1 MSLGNDLTPVV
12 REESILNG
20 GDITPATRLEYFL
33 AKAAEGG
40 GGGGGGSVYSPVL
53 AQTTKSV
60 SSGWVSSFSGGPI
73 LEDANYRVIVNGTTY
88 EPLTGTAGEDGYI
101 CLGNTYVDD
110 SDPSGDYGFGIF
122 YKEGQLSAWLETG
135 ESMTMQI
142 DQIIQAIPVPTP
154 AAADTGKVLT
164 ADNGGVKWA
173 EGGGEALPAYTN
185 ADIGKVLSVVDNGE
199 SSATV
204 DWITNLPPYI
214 DFAVTLYYDDED
226 NLQSTLSVS
235 DFIALNKN
243 RGSCLVID
251 PDGYMDVQTYDTMR
265 SGLTIIGYYIWSGV
279 ITASLHY
286 PTDNNDPITSSVI
299 AVDNNGVTI
308 NNYTLK
314 ADTSTGALTWDPII
328 L

>member
-20 GDITPATRLEYFL
+20 GAITPATRLEYFL

-60 SSGWVSSFSGGPI
+60 LHEWVSSFSGGPI

-122 YKEGQLSAWLETG
+122 YKESQLSAWLETG
-135 ESMTMQI
+135 DSMTMQI

-164 ADNGGVKWA
+164 ANNGAVEWA
-173 EGGGEALPAYTN
+173 GGGGSGTAFIINIVTTEGLPHLDRTYNEIVSAMTN
-185 ADIGKVLSVVDNGE
+185 GQVLQVFHPVAQTFFFVSQVFPDDYVVE
-199 SSATV
+199 VYSFSEQ
-204 DWITNLPPYI
+204 IIMSY
-214 DFAVTLYYDDED
+214 
-226 NLQSTLSVS
+226 VS
-235 DFIALNKN
+235 DS
-243 RGSCLVID
+243 GDGQLVLD
-251 PDGYMDVQTYDTMR
+251 MG
-265 SGLTIIGYYIWSGV
+265 G
-279 ITASLHY
+279 
-286 PTDNNDPITSSVI
+286 
-299 AVDNNGVTI
+299 
-308 NNYTLK
+308 
-314 ADTSTGALTWDPII
+314 
-328 L
+328 

>member
-20 GDITPATRLEYFL
+20 GAITPATRLEYFL

-60 SSGWVSSFSGGPI
+60 LHEWVSSFSGGPI

-122 YKEGQLSAWLETG
+122 YKESQLSAWLETG
-135 ESMTMQI
+135 DSMTMQI

-164 ADNGGVKWA
+164 ANNGAA
-173 EGGGEALPAYTN
+173 EWVAGGGGASLIVGATFVDDVITLDKTYKQIRDALLAGSFVVIQMPNVDYSGAWFANGLAFVTQIYYVAESQYYCINITGDLFAYN
-185 ADIGKVLSVVDNGE
+185 AL
-199 SSATV
+199 A
-204 DWITNLPPYI
+204 
-214 DFAVTLYYDDED
+214 
-226 NLQSTLSVS
+226 TLSE
-235 DFIALNKN
+235 N
-243 RGSCLVID
+243 
-251 PDGYMDVQTYDTMR
+251 GYPSLDMHDV
-265 SGLTIIGYYIWSGV
+265 
-279 ITASLHY
+279 
-286 PTDNNDPITSSVI
+286 
-299 AVDNNGVTI
+299 
-308 NNYTLK
+308 
-314 ADTSTGALTWDPII
+314 
-328 L
+328 